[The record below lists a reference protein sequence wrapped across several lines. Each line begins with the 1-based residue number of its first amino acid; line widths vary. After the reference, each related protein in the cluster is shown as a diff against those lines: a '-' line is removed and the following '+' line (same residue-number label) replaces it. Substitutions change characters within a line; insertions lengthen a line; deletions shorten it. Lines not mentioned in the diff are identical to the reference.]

1 MHDESRFTLIT
12 TEQKILSDIR
22 ELLIKQN
29 EMLSQFINKVEVNKS
44 TIEQSETES
53 NQIIPPTEI
62 KANLC
67 QYCGGMH
74 ENTGARLACAK
85 KYKKGVK

>member
-1 MHDESRFTLIT
+1 MHDESRYTLIT

-29 EMLSQFINKVEVNKS
+29 EMLSQLNKS
-44 TIEQSETES
+44 TIGQPETES
-53 NQIIPPTEI
+53 NQIISPTET

-67 QYCGGMH
+67 QYCGGEH
-74 ENTGARLACAK
+74 DNVGARLACAK
-85 KYKKGVK
+85 KQKRSVK